1 MIMFNPPN
9 LPQPSS
15 YFDLKKRLT
24 QSLQSANVD
33 DRILETVQ
41 KLFDQTLISEG
52 VVLARV
58 EKERLLRGIMKSIL
72 TDMVAGLDGDR

>member
-1 MIMFNPPN
+1 MFNPPN
-9 LPQPSS
+9 LPQPSA

-33 DRILETVQ
+33 DRIRETVQ

>member
-1 MIMFNPPN
+1 MFNPPN